1 MLDLYRA
8 ANYSG
13 LQSRHNANG
22 TELMARHDDRDDDS
36 ENPSYRQR
44 KRDAEDLQKLGEEI
58 IKLTKAQREQIPM
71 PENLRDAIEDAA
83 TMTARGALKRQ
94 QQLVGKIMRDV
105 DPAPIRAAI
114 ASLHEYGN
122 ISALRFRF
130 LEQWR
135 DRLVAEGDTAVGD
148 ALVEFPTADRN
159 QLRQLIRSAQRE
171 FATQQPPK
179 SARALFRYLR
189 DLADEDAD
197 R

>member
-1 MLDLYRA
+1 
-8 ANYSG
+8 
-13 LQSRHNANG
+13 
-22 TELMARHDDRDDDS
+22 MAQHDDRDNDA
-36 ENPSYRQR
+36 EFPSYRQR

-58 IKLTKAQREQIPM
+58 IKLTKAQRDQIPM

-114 ASLHEYGN
+114 AALHEYGN
-122 ISALRFRF
+122 ISALRFRVV
-130 LEQWR
+130 EQWR
-135 DRLVAEGDTAVGD
+135 DRLIAEGDTAVD
-148 ALVEFPTADRN
+148 PALTEFPNADRN

-171 FATQQPPK
+171 ATNQQPPK

-189 DLADEDAD
+189 DLDDTDATG
-197 R
+197 